1 MTHVMGTM
9 ASNSDGRDES
19 WYMDSGASNH
29 MTCHG
34 EWFDKMLPTQTQGYV
49 VTGDDTQHA
58 ITHIG
63 SVPLRMHDGR
73 IKNMSD
79 VLYVPSIS
87 KNLASVGQ
95 MVEQGLQVRFNK
107 HGCFIVRTLRMAV
120 SWWPR
125 VKRMAGYSNLMQ
137 EYLN

>member
-1 MTHVMGTM
+1 MVYGLTSIKPHDLSCGF
-9 ASNSDGRDES
+9 
-19 WYMDSGASNH
+19 
-29 MTCHG
+29 G

-58 ITHIG
+58 ITHTG

-87 KNLASVGQ
+87 KNLVSVG
-95 MVEQGLQVRFNK
+95 
-107 HGCFIVRTLRMAV
+107 
-120 SWWPR
+120 
-125 VKRMAGYSNLMQ
+125 
-137 EYLN
+137 